1 MTRFSRRK
9 ALFGAALLAA
19 GGFVAPASAYT
30 SSWPAKPAVPT
41 DFNAE
46 ELFCELGKNGRGVTW
61 KGPKDADD
69 LIVVHMVFDPQCS
82 WCLWQMNQYAPFRD
96 RVRFVWHPVAVLSR
110 WSAPQGAAILSSKDP
125 EATLAEHE
133 AHFRDAAFRGLDVR
147 KMQLPDEA
155 IDAVWTNSKIYRRAG
170 GRDVP
175 FGVARLPDGRYVSLP
190 EEKGEAFAEALGL
203 KL

>member
-1 MTRFSRRK
+1 MT
-9 ALFGAALLAA
+9 
-19 GGFVAPASAYT
+19 AP
-30 SSWPAKPAVPT
+30 P
-41 DFNAE
+41 
-46 ELFCELGKNGRGVTW
+46 
-61 KGPKDADD
+61 
-69 LIVVHMVFDPQCS
+69 
-82 WCLWQMNQYAPFRD
+82 
-96 RVRFVWHPVAVLSR
+96 
-110 WSAPQGAAILSSKDP
+110 
-125 EATLAEHE
+125 LAEHE